1 MVVVLRLADFS
12 QSQRDHLVLMEPIPA
27 SALSPEVSKKLE
39 TLHVVLD
46 GNGKV
51 LQDGAKAYGYS
62 YQGGQILTAVAFS
75 EEPGPASVLEIV
87 GHGVL
92 SMASSRAEANL
103 DGWDTN
109 VAAKSLIEVR
119 QISTQSN
126 SKRIDLW
133 IVIQSAGI
141 CEKSG

>member
-1 MVVVLRLADFS
+1 MVIALRLADFS

-27 SALSPEVSKKLE
+27 SALTPEVSKKLE

-46 GNGKV
+46 GGGKV

-62 YQGGQILTAVAFS
+62 FQGGQILAAVAAS
-75 EEPGPASVLEIV
+75 EEPGPASVLEVV

-103 DGWDTN
+103 EGWDTN

-119 QISTQSN
+119 QVSTQSN

-133 IVIQSAGI
+133 IVVLGAGI
-141 CEKSG
+141 R